1 MSRIAQMGKA
11 ARRAFQVNRE
21 RLRAAKERAELA
33 GQADNDTPLQ
43 HLGDSGAAG
52 EAGHSAQPP
61 AGEQATE
68 QVEGTEAQARLAGA
82 PTAPSP
88 PPVLDAVPRS
98 LQIAAAWSWR
108 LIMVAAVGYGLLYL
122 SNRFLLLVAPLMI
135 ALLLAGLLMP
145 AQNALRRLHVHRT
158 LAALLV
164 LIGGLGVVGGTLY
177 LVVLQFIDGLEE
189 VVQNAEGAVGQIE
202 EWLRTGPLQM
212 DDADFNNAF
221 QTAQEWITGNTQELT
236 TTGLSA
242 VTGTIQFLTGAVLA
256 IVVTFF
262 FLRDGGGIWRFVV
275 GLLPP
280 RARAPMAY
288 AGTGAWTSL
297 TGYVR
302 ATVLVAL
309 VDGIGIGVGLL
320 ILSWAMNFPRGLV
333 LPLAALVFLGAFVP
347 IVGAFVSGTAAVLVA
362 LVTGGDNPAVG
373 IIQALIVFGIV
384 ILIQQLEGNVLQPFI
399 VSKLVRLHP
408 LAVIIAVMAG
418 ILLAGIIGAL
428 VAVPIVAVTNTVIRR
443 LHHYHHRIRPYF
455 TGGPVDQRRPP
466 TKAGRKVTS

>member
-1 MSRIAQMGKA
+1 MSRLAQLGKA
-11 ARRAFQVNRE
+11 ARRMFEVNRE
-21 RLRAAKERAELA
+21 RLRAAREQAGRSDYENREPGGSGEPTAED
-33 GQADNDTPLQ
+33 GPVYGPDEEPTET
-43 HLGDSGAAG
+43 AA
-52 EAGHSAQPP
+52 EPAQP
-61 AGEQATE
+61 Q
-68 QVEGTEAQARLAGA
+68 
-82 PTAPSP
+82 

-145 AQNALRRLHVHRT
+145 AQNALRRMHVHRS

-177 LVVLQFIDGLEE
+177 LVVVQFIDGLDEM
-189 VVQNAEGAVGQIE
+189 VDNAEGAVGQIE
-202 EWLRTGPLQM
+202 EWLRNGPLQM
-212 DDADFNNAF
+212 DDADFNNAV
-221 QTAQEWITGNTQELT
+221 QTAQEWVTGNTRELT

-242 VTGTIQFLTGAVLA
+242 VTGTIQFITGAVLA
-256 IVVTFF
+256 IVATFF
-262 FLRDGGGIWRFVV
+262 FLRDGGRIWRFVI

-280 RARAPMAY
+280 LARAPMAY
-288 AGTGAWTSL
+288 AGNGAWTSL

-309 VDGIGIGVGLL
+309 VDGVGIGVGLL
-320 ILSWAMNFPRGLV
+320 ILSWAMEFPRGLV

-347 IVGAFVSGTAAVLVA
+347 IVGAFVSGTVAVLVA
-362 LVTGGDNPAVG
+362 LVTGGENPAVG
-373 IIQALIVFGIV
+373 IIQALIVLGIV

-408 LAVIIAVMAG
+408 LAVIIAVVAG

-443 LHHYHHRIRPYF
+443 LHHYHHRVRPHF
-455 TGGPVDQRRPP
+455 TPR
-466 TKAGRKVTS
+466 TE

>member
-1 MSRIAQMGKA
+1 VGRLVRMREA
-11 ARRAFQVNRE
+11 ARRAYDVSRE
-21 RLRAAKERAELA
+21 SLRAARERAEQPDGEVQDLTLA
-33 GQADNDTPLQ
+33 GEPIGVAVRRGEPGRTAEADQPEEPTEPTEPE
-43 HLGDSGAAG
+43 AAPG
-52 EAGHSAQPP
+52 TGITLSAPP
-61 AGEQATE
+61 
-68 QVEGTEAQARLAGA
+68 
-82 PTAPSP
+82 P

-108 LIMVAAVGYGLLYL
+108 LIVVAAVGLGLLYL
-122 SNRFLLLVAPLMI
+122 ANRFLLLVAPLMI

-145 AQNALRRLHVHRT
+145 GQNALRRLHVHRS

-164 LIGGLGVVGGTLY
+164 LIGGLAVVGGTLY
-177 LVVLQFIDGLEE
+177 LVVLQFIDGLPEMRR
-189 VVQNAEGAVGQIE
+189 NAEDSINQIE
-202 EWLRTGPLQM
+202 DWLRNGPLNM
-212 DDADFNNAF
+212 TDADFNNIVDRI
-221 QTAQEWITGNTQELT
+221 QQWLTDNTSDVT

-242 VTGTIQFLTGAVLA
+242 VTGTLQFVTGLVLA

-262 FLRDGGGIWRFVV
+262 FLRDGGRIWRFLV

-288 AGTGAWTSL
+288 AGNGAWVSL

-309 VDGIGIGVGLL
+309 VDGVGIGVGLL
-320 ILSWAMNFPRGLV
+320 ILSWFTEFPRGLV

-347 IVGAFVSGTAAVLVA
+347 IVGAFVSGTVAVLVA

-373 IIQALIVFGIV
+373 IIQALIVLGIV

-399 VSKLVRLHP
+399 VSKMVRLHP
-408 LAVIIAVMAG
+408 LAVIVAVMAG

-428 VAVPIVAVTNTVIRR
+428 VAVPIVAVANTVIRR
-443 LHHYHHRIRPYF
+443 LHHYHLRVRPHF
-455 TGGPVDQRRPP
+455 ATPSD
-466 TKAGRKVTS
+466 

>member
-1 MSRIAQMGKA
+1 MGRLARMREA
-11 ARRAFQVNRE
+11 ARRAYEASRDS
-21 RLRAAKERAELA
+21 LRAAQERVEQREGELQEVA
-33 GQADNDTPLQ
+33 A
-43 HLGDSGAAG
+43 AAG
-52 EAGHSAQPP
+52 EPIGAAAPPGGLDQPDQSDDLGEMVATAP
-61 AGEQATE
+61 APAPI
-68 QVEGTEAQARLAGA
+68 

-88 PPVLDAVPRS
+88 PPVLEAVPRS

-108 LIMVAAVGYGLLYL
+108 MIVVAAVGLALLYVA
-122 SNRFLLLVAPLMI
+122 NRFLLLVAPLMI

-145 AQNALRRLHVHRT
+145 AQNALRRLHVHRS

-164 LIGGLGVVGGTLY
+164 LIGGLAVVGGTLY

-189 VVQNAEGAVGQIE
+189 MVDNAEGAVGQIE
-202 EWLRTGPLQM
+202 DWLRTGPLQL
-212 DDADFNNAF
+212 DDADFNNAVR
-221 QTAQEWITGNTQELT
+221 TAQEWVTGNTQELT

-242 VTGTIQFLTGAVLA
+242 VTGTIQFLTGMVLA

-262 FLRDGGGIWRFVV
+262 FLRDGGRIWRFLV

-288 AGTGAWTSL
+288 AGNGAWVSL

-309 VDGIGIGVGLL
+309 VDSIGIGIGLM
-320 ILSWAMNFPRGLV
+320 ILSWAMQFPRGLV

-347 IVGAFVSGTAAVLVA
+347 IVGAFVSGTVAVLVA

-373 IIQALIVFGIV
+373 IIQALIVLGIV
-384 ILIQQLEGNVLQPFI
+384 IVIQQLEGNVLQPLI
-399 VSKLVRLHP
+399 VSKMVRLHP
-408 LAVIIAVMAG
+408 LAVIVAVMAG

-428 VAVPIVAVTNTVIRR
+428 VAVPIVAVANTVIRR
-443 LHHYHHRIRPYF
+443 LHHYHHRVRPHF
-455 TGGPVDQRRPP
+455 VPRTTDQ
-466 TKAGRKVTS
+466 